1 MKYLKNKIRN
11 KIYSM
16 TYNEPLFFFFLFI
29 RSEHQKNVRS
39 TFFPFRIPKKQ
50 NDEEIEIRF
59 FFFNI
64 MILTLVKSK

>member
-11 KIYSM
+11 KIYSV
-16 TYNEPLFFFFLFI
+16 TYNEPLFFFLFI
-29 RSEHQKNVRS
+29 RSEHRKNVRS